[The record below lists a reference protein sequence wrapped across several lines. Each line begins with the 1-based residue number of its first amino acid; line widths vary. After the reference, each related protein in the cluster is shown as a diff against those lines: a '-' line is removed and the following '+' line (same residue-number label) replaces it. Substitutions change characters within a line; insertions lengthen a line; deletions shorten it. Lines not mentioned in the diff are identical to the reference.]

1 MLIVDV
7 HVSKLHLYWVIE
19 VPTPQ
24 DCDSCLNFD
33 KLLDI
38 AMVINTVIVCYA
50 LIFNKRGF

>member
-38 AMVINTVIVCYA
+38 AMVINIVIVCYA